1 MKKLDNFC
9 KKFLELITGTFVTNV
24 IFFLIFLGFGYIIS
38 RVILGLIFNI

>member
-24 IFFLIFLGFGYIIS
+24 IFFLIFLGFGYMLGRLI
-38 RVILGLIFNI
+38 VGLIFNI

>member
-24 IFFLIFLGFGYIIS
+24 IFFLIFLDDNEELLEHYCINDE
-38 RVILGLIFNI
+38 LK